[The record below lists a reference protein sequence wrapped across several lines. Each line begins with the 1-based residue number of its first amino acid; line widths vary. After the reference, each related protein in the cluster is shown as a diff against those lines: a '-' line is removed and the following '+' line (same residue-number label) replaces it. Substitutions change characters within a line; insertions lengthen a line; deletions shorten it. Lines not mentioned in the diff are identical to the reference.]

1 MNTWTLKLIYRA
13 IFDSHL
19 NYVNTVCG
27 QNKSSPNRL
36 FLLQKKALRII
47 SFECRKA
54 HLNPLFYRDETV
66 KLPAFLSVKLLIL
79 ISHQFSIIG
88 LPFPQT
94 LIGTRHP
101 VLQKD
106 S

>member
-1 MNTWTLKLIYRA
+1 MNTWTLKLIYHA

-27 QNKSSPNRL
+27 QNKNSPNRL

-54 HLNPLFYRDETV
+54 HSNPLFYRDETV
-66 KLPAFLSVKLLIL
+66 KLPAFLSVKL
-79 ISHQFSIIG
+79 
-88 LPFPQT
+88 FPQT
-94 LIGTRHP
+94 LVGTRHP